1 MTASSHKFAKP
12 PKKPIIQSN
21 IKSLIFGIIQ
31 PNGIVKR
38 LAKVIAP
45 EKYKEIS
52 QTGSVVDNCLIAIA
66 T

>member
-1 MTASSHKFAKP
+1 MTVQAISLQNLL
-12 PKKPIIQSN
+12 KKPIIQSN
-21 IKSLIFGIIQ
+21 IKSLIFGITQ

-38 LAKVIAP
+38 LAKVIAA